1 MVENIQV
8 RDGDMVTMARIVN
21 SNTKNLDSRIKGLT
35 NDCNRVFGLIDQDV
49 TKLEKRVRFNNKQ
62 IGRLALCVF
71 GLDLILIGQMIRM
84 RNLEKKIAQLEEEND
99 KKIVDDFMKDEEEPD
114 FLK

>member
-21 SNTKNLDSRIKGLT
+21 GNTMNLDSRIKSLAT
-35 NDCNRVFGLIDQDV
+35 DCNRVFGLVGEDM
-49 TKLEKRVRFNNKQ
+49 TKLEKRVKVNNKQ

-84 RNLEKKIAQLEEEND
+84 KNLEKKIAKLEEEND

>member
-21 SNTKNLDSRIKGLT
+21 SNTKNLDSRIKSLAT
-35 NDCNRVFGLIDQDV
+35 DCNRVFGLVGEDM
-49 TKLEKRVRFNNKQ
+49 TKLEKRVKLNDKQ
-62 IGRLALCVF
+62 VGRIALCVF
-71 GLDLILIGQMIRM
+71 GLDLILLGQMIRM
-84 RNLEKKIAQLEEEND
+84 KNLEKKIAKLEEEND